1 MVAAAVSTAPPR
13 SFQEAIC
20 AAFDEDD
27 RLRATL
33 SPEEY
38 QAAMD
43 EADAA
48 AWDELPTLELWFWLR
63 EVCPN
68 YSRESLE
75 QAVRAAQEEASPGER
90 DLIAVVQRIARRQLA
105 REAREATSP
114 PSPPVLYLVP
124 AEPAARP
131 RQPRRV
137 RPSASASAASDD
149 GDPDPMPRAWLTT
162 AEVAERVAVSV
173 STIERLKARAEARG
187 IAHPPWTYLGR
198 SLRWRASRVDDFIEE
213 ATKWHSSKHAGR
225 ASTSSVGATS
235 TENSGGGPAPRSPR
249 RANSSS
255 KSRPPA
261 PSEKS
266 GSLKALAK
274 LLTSKR

>member
-1 MVAAAVSTAPPR
+1 MTVAAAL
-13 SFQEAIC
+13 E

-27 RLRATL
+27 RLRAML

-48 AWDELPTLELWFWLR
+48 AWEELPTLELWFWLR
-63 EVCPN
+63 QVCPN
-68 YSRESLE
+68 ASREDLD
-75 QAVRAAQEEASPGER
+75 QAVRAAHEEASPGER

-105 REAREATSP
+105 CEAREATS
-114 PSPPVLYLVP
+114 SPPVLYLVP
-124 AEPAARP
+124 AESAPRARP

-137 RPSASASAASDD
+137 RPSASASASDD
-149 GDPDPMPRAWLTT
+149 GDPDPAPRAWLTT

-173 STIERLKARAEARG
+173 SSIERLKAAAEARR
-187 IAHPPWTYLGR
+187 IANPPWTYLGR
-198 SLRWRASRVDDFIEE
+198 CLRWRASRVDDFIEE
-213 ATKWHSSKHAGR
+213 ATKWRSSKAGGR
-225 ASTSSVGATS
+225 ASTSSVGETS
-235 TENSGGGPAPRSPR
+235 TENSGGGPAPRSLR

-255 KSRPPA
+255 KSKPPA